1 MDLKSCFIGCVVLG
15 PTVVVAVLVLFCG
28 ALTVLCTS
36 VNVHNQSNGPGEK
49 KINNWCLYD
58 QPAL

>member
-1 MDLKSCFIGCVVLG
+1 MIWMDLKSCFIGCVVLG

-28 ALTVLCTS
+28 ALAVLCTS

-49 KINNWCLYD
+49 NK
-58 QPAL
+58 